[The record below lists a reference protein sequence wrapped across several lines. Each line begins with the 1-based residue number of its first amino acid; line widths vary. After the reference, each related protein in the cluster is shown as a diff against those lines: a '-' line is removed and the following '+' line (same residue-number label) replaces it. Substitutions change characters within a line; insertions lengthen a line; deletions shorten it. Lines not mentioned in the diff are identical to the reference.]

1 MNYLKRMNARDA
13 LSTASAGQLKLF
25 NFALIVL
32 LVLSVAS
39 CRSQKT
45 MTASG
50 TQETKNEMLSDS
62 TVEEIKWQ
70 ETVKVPMS
78 EVTLEI
84 PMDSLRSLPDGAV
97 YTARKGQ
104 AGVKVYHRGQ
114 KDNKPETIY
123 VYSSCDSL
131 QLQCMRYE
139 KTISN
144 MKQQLAAHNSQ
155 NTVSE
160 HHPNAF
166 IKSLKWFFLGFIA
179 GGIITI
185 VLIIT
190 LKKK

>member
-1 MNYLKRMNARDA
+1 
-13 LSTASAGQLKLF
+13 
-25 NFALIVL
+25 
-32 LVLSVAS
+32 
-39 CRSQKT
+39 
-45 MTASG
+45 
-50 TQETKNEMLSDS
+50 
-62 TVEEIKWQ
+62 
-70 ETVKVPMS
+70 
-78 EVTLEI
+78 
-84 PMDSLRSLPDGAV
+84 MDSLRSLPDGAV

-104 AGVKVYHRGQ
+104 AGVKVYHRGR
-114 KDNKPETIY
+114 KDNKQETIY

-155 NTVSE
+155 NKTVSE

-166 IKSLKWFFLGFIA
+166 IKSLKWFFFGLIA